1 MKLYVCHHVAMPS
14 INRDAK
20 TFETNRAHW
29 FAFAVKQR
37 RKALRLT
44 AAELSRRTADLGYP
58 ISRGAIAKIESEV
71 RSGKIDV
78 AEVLVLARAL
88 DVPPA
93 LLLFPAFA
101 TDGPEELLP
110 GYFARGEDAVRWMA
124 GEISYPQ
131 EYESLSMTLLGEP
144 APPNSGVNLVDAA
157 SLLAQALDTRT
168 ALVRYL
174 QEVEGDPEEVVNAR
188 QMLQRN
194 AEQIAGLRRRRR
206 DALMELW
213 GMRPSDNEWEDD
225 SDE

>member
-1 MKLYVCHHVAMPS
+1 MPS